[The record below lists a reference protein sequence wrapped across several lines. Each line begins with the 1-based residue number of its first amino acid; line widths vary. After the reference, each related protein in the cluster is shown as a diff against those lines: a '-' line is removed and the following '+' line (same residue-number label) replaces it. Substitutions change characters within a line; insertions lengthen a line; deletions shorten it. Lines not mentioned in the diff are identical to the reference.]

1 MDYSHS
7 EIEKKWQEHWRDI
20 KLANC
25 DVSLEKNNF
34 YNLCMY
40 PSFRITWLSVSC
52 TNEFPDEAAIP
63 LKALLRSSPYFLA
76 IVQASPRDTRWTVA
90 K

>member
-34 YNLCMY
+34 YKVVG
-40 PSFRITWLSVSC
+40 R
-52 TNEFPDEAAIP
+52 TNEVINVGG
-63 LKALLRSSPYFLA
+63 LKFVASTAVALSAR
-76 IVQASPRDTRWTVA
+76 TRRGG
-90 K
+90 